1 MILLARSIRLAT
13 LLTTVA
19 TTLLLLAGLLILAAL
34 LLAAALLLLAALAA
48 LIWIVHVKVS
58 LWLLNI
64 GSTSYA
70 GIEFPLSECLYSSP
84 PMSFYN

>member
-1 MILLARSIRLAT
+1 M
-13 LLTTVA
+13 A

-64 GSTSYA
+64 GSTSYV
-70 GIEFPLSECLYSSP
+70 GVEFPLSECLYSSP